1 VGHLGLVLKE
11 HLGLPLDGLIVI
23 ITIRITIRVQQV
35 GGQAA
40 LCYLE
45 SFLEELSAN
54 LCAKGWASPPKW

>member
-1 VGHLGLVLKE
+1 
-11 HLGLPLDGLIVI
+11 LIVI

-35 GGQAA
+35 GGRAA
-40 LCYLE
+40 LSLLE